1 MGVEFA
7 GDHFIGGLRNEF
19 AFFFCQLAQ
28 VSIRHGGGFFENTQ
42 GFDHFGWE
50 DVLADIKMDE
60 GARGLGAPV
69 GVMRNG
75 NLSHGVTFESVRG
88 GVVWLSDHLFKLGL
102 EVIRYGE

>member
-1 MGVEFA
+1 MGIKLA
-7 GDHFIGGLRNEF
+7 SDHFIGGLRNEF

-28 VSIRHGGGFFENTQ
+28 VSIRHGGGFFEDAQ
-42 GFDHFGWE
+42 GLDHFGWE

-69 GVMRNG
+69 GIVRNG
-75 NLSHGVTFESVRG
+75 DLSHGVTFESVRG